1 MASGSNSNN
10 VSGLSRRRPVG
21 AGAGSA
27 TYGGAYSTDHDEE
40 LGTPRTA
47 SPNPTGG
54 NGFGH
59 QQSATNTHSR
69 RSSIGSAPIASDPRD
84 LQDESEVMA
93 HPRLTL
99 MEEILLLGL
108 KDRQGYL
115 SFWNDSISFALRA
128 CIMIE
133 LALRK
138 RIAVVRE
145 PTRRRFDVQD
155 RLVEVVNPKGT
166 GEVLL
171 DETLKMMR
179 TSELM
184 STAQWVDL
192 LSGETW
198 NVMKIGYQLKQVRER
213 LAKGLVDKG
222 VLRTEKRNFLLFDM
236 ATHPIEDTAAKDGV
250 LRRMLML
257 LTSTSPSVH
266 PDSFYREEE
275 NVLTGRTRAGGSSR
289 HRDEDL
295 NYGRGGGEGM
305 SHHAGMGNGSS
316 STTNTAGSGSSSTP
330 NSGKRIALRTTRA
343 LCLLC
348 CAFSANVLENALNHL
363 SYDARELAFQKA
375 DDLLADFAQWPMA
388 PHTSGGGIGGSGPP
402 GAGGPSS
409 NGASSLSSSGPGRAG
424 KGIQVGPGIGEGSV
438 LPSGSGDGV
447 RRPEVNMGAGVE
459 ELARA
464 IRAEYVAQGNEHQY
478 EVIAGV
484 LHVLSRM
491 DALI

>member
-1 MASGSNSNN
+1 MASGSNSNAG
-10 VSGLSRRRPVG
+10 GLSRRRAAG
-21 AGAGSA
+21 AGASSSSYAAGNVEP
-27 TYGGAYSTDHDEE
+27 DE
-40 LGTPRTA
+40 LA
-47 SPNPTGG
+47 SPGASSPSLG
-54 NGFGH
+54 NT
-59 QQSATNTHSR
+59 SANGKTAAPSA
-69 RSSIGSAPIASDPRD
+69 RSSLGSAPIAFDPRD
-84 LQDESEVMA
+84 LQDEDELTA

-128 CIMIE
+128 AIIIE
-133 LALRK
+133 LALRR

-155 RLVEVVNPKGT
+155 RLIEVINPKST

-171 DETLKMMR
+171 DEALKMMR
-179 TSELM
+179 SSELM

-236 ATHPIEDTAAKDGV
+236 ATHPIADTSAKDGV
-250 LRRMLML
+250 LRRVLTL
-257 LTSTSPSVH
+257 LTSSSPTVH
-266 PDSFYREEE
+266 PDIFYREDE
-275 NVLTGRTRAGGSSR
+275 NGSAAARSRHSGAGSSSR

-295 NYGRGGGEGM
+295 N
-305 SHHAGMGNGSS
+305 GNGIDGRRRGHPGGAAGDAAGPSS
-316 STTNTAGSGSSSTP
+316 SGG
-330 NSGKRIALRTTRA
+330 RISLRTTRA

-348 CAFSANVLENALNHL
+348 CAFSANVLENALTHL

-375 DDLLADFAQWPMA
+375 DDVLSEFAQWPMA
-388 PHTSGGGIGGSGPP
+388 PTSGGGGIGGQGPP
-402 GAGGPSS
+402 SGGGGVLSGGSGS
-409 NGASSLSSSGPGRAG
+409 NGRGAR
-424 KGIQVGPGIGEGSV
+424 IGPGIGEGSV
-438 LPSGSGDGV
+438 LPSGSGLRTNG
-447 RRPEVNMGAGVE
+447 RRQEVNMGVGVE

-464 IRAEYVAQGNEHQY
+464 IRSEYGAQGNEYQF

-491 DALI
+491 DSLL